1 MRQNFRVP
9 CRAKFLHK
17 IIVWESK
24 ASIGTKLSPK
34 SLQLMFFCKC
44 FQNVITAQGLKNRAT
59 AICYWAHTSRSDKL
73 HGSQS
78 ITAPC
83 YFFN

>member
-34 SLQLMFFCKC
+34 VTVDVFLQMFQVSK
-44 FQNVITAQGLKNRAT
+44 TL
-59 AICYWAHTSRSDKL
+59 
-73 HGSQS
+73 
-78 ITAPC
+78 
-83 YFFN
+83 